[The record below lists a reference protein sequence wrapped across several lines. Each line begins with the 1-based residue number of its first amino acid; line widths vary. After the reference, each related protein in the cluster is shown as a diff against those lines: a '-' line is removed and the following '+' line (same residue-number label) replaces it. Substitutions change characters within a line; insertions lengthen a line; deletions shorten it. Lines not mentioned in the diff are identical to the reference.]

1 MSEKGFDSEDQT
13 TPDNLEDTDE
23 IRCICGDSDDDGYT
37 IQCDNCYTWQH
48 IKCMKVDPSVKEYK
62 CHNCSDIKIE
72 KSLKDGKK
80 SKKYQKIRRETESG
94 VYSSVPQ
101 MSESSITGTSNKSR
115 NRSSDLSFVMKER
128 QSSSHSKE
136 YEPIE
141 KNIITSKAVE
151 ELFPKIY
158 SQYQHRKRSM
168 SLSSTSKTDNEHNRD
183 DNQETLSIRSTSPSL
198 EIGNPFNMEKESLA
212 RPFMKTIVKQV
223 RPKVLKK
230 NSNCY
235 GLFAETNISP
245 GLFIVEF
252 KGEVCLK
259 SDYKANESNQ
269 YSLLGVTQPFVLF
282 YPVLNLCV
290 DARRVGTEA
299 RFIRRSCHPNAETR
313 TIVVPGGD
321 EVHLGIF
328 SKFEILKG
336 REITIGW
343 DWESN
348 HIANSIAQMQDS
360 NFENDDDENT
370 LVKKRDEIGKITA
383 AILRLTEC
391 ACENKDD
398 CVIFKMQNEGKIL
411 SKTRKNKKLVMDVEE
426 TLIEEEKETSPG
438 VNDEDYDDDMD
449 SSQKKRDNT
458 SLTRKINRKG
468 KQNTEFSLNG
478 NNRNFL
484 EENEVSN
491 QIGRKDKKKVKELD
505 AKSDNIAPYSQ
516 KNKGK
521 ESANRVR
528 EEISGNIKRKS
539 LGSRKS
545 TGNRHRSSLLSSSK
559 RRQQHEDEEEQHSD
573 SSLSSVNSEMS
584 VDDDTSII
592 EVSPP
597 NADKN
602 NLNEYINKE
611 NNEDQLSALYDPSNK
626 IDHSIETGVNDIL
639 TQSSTNPP
647 RPLPPAISQIPFKD
661 YLIQMHE
668 WKKAIEAMS
677 HSASTENDRPS
688 SSILHES
695 NVETTSENVEPE
707 TIEKS
712 KGLKS
717 NPNEDLIMEK
727 DEEIGHD
734 ERLVPL
740 PTSIIPAKRV
750 ASSPGPTLNNQNGKY
765 LYNENGSDVKGKRQK
780 TEELQNFSKG
790 KGKETEIEKEGVQS
804 LTPDN
809 RDNVENTSLMKASG
823 DLKKQ
828 VTDSLTTYNSA
839 NETSKTI
846 TPKPRKLS
854 LNEYRS
860 QLAITALN
868 KETLEKRS
876 TAEDSKSPI
885 SFVTE
890 IDKKENKT
898 IDNNDTASSSPVNA
912 SIKTKLSLKEYQDK
926 RLAESSNN
934 SSVDVI
940 KKTIDLVSTTTEEFK
955 QKSDVIENKQIN
967 EQAKSEEVVDLTV
980 ISTSPKSPKLPKTE
994 DNKSSLINDGYFP
1007 DVDFRF
1013 DFTSKDIN
1021 AFATSEF
1028 GRHANSSHSDGSYEE
1043 TRGRHS
1049 PYKDYSSMKSSGN
1062 YNSSYNIPL
1071 GDTSMQT
1078 SPRPEH
1084 TSPPRGPRY
1093 YGGGHFRGNRMGG
1106 SYRGMSMSPGDRG
1119 RYHSGSGYFN
1129 SAGSLPATP
1138 RQGAQSSM
1146 MTSSASSPY
1155 DPANPDGQSA
1165 NTSNERDP
1173 ILDNSN
1179 IVGNN
1184 SGSGIAM
1191 ETKARDYARSGGD
1204 RSDLRDRWSY
1214 NNYANMDRSR
1224 EREWRER
1231 ERDDSRKEWNNK
1243 RLDHYREREYTGT
1256 SELPRYPM
1264 MVTRRP
1270 SNQDRYTMIGG
1281 LPTGP
1286 AAGINPS
1293 PSGISKNSEQ
1303 SSSNNPSQRFGIDD
1317 HRRNRR

>member
-1 MSEKGFDSEDQT
+1 
-13 TPDNLEDTDE
+13 
-23 IRCICGDSDDDGYT
+23 
-37 IQCDNCYTWQH
+37 
-48 IKCMKVDPSVKEYK
+48 MKVDPNVKEYK
-62 CHNCSDIKIE
+62 CHNCSDIKVE
-72 KSLKDGKK
+72 KSLRDGKK
-80 SKKYQKIRRETESG
+80 SKKYQKIRRETDSG
-94 VYSSVPQ
+94 VYSSPAPQ
-101 MSESSITGTSNKSR
+101 MSESSIIGTSNKSR
-115 NRSSDLSFVMKER
+115 NRSSDLSFVIKER
-128 QSSSHSKE
+128 QSSHSKE

-141 KNIITSKAVE
+141 KNIIASKAVE

-223 RPKVLKK
+223 RSKMLKK

-336 REITIGW
+336 KEITIGW

-348 HIANSIAQMQDS
+348 HIANSLIQLQDS
-360 NFENDDDENT
+360 VSENDDDENT
-370 LVKKRDEIGKITA
+370 LAKKRDEIGKTTA

-398 CVIFKMQNEGKIL
+398 CIIYKMQNEGKTL
-411 SKTRKNKKLVMDVEE
+411 SKSRKNKKLVMDVEE
-426 TLIEEEKETSPG
+426 MLIEGEKETSPG
-438 VNDEDYDDDMD
+438 INDEDYEDDMD
-449 SSQKKRDNT
+449 SSQKKRDNV

-468 KQNTEFSLNG
+468 KQNVESSLNG
-478 NNRNFL
+478 NNKNFS
-484 EENEVSN
+484 EDNEVSN
-491 QIGRKDKKKVKELD
+491 QIGRKDKKRVKESD

-528 EEISGNIKRKS
+528 EETSGNIKRKS
-539 LGSRKS
+539 LSSRKS
-545 TGNRHRSSLLSSSK
+545 TSSRHARSLSSSK
-559 RRQQHEDEEEQHSD
+559 RRQQHEDDEEQLSD

-584 VDDDTSII
+584 LDDDTSIV

-597 NADKN
+597 ADKN
-602 NLNEYINKE
+602 IPNEHINKE
-611 NNEDQLSALYDPSNK
+611 NNEDQLSE
-626 IDHSIETGVNDIL
+626 HSIETEVNDIL
-639 TQSSTNPP
+639 LQSSATPP

-668 WKKAIEAMS
+668 WKKAIEAIS
-677 HSASTENDRPS
+677 NSASTESDRPS
-688 SSILHES
+688 SPILHES
-695 NVETTSENVEPE
+695 NMETTSENVEPE
-707 TIEKS
+707 NIGKS

-717 NPNEDLIMEK
+717 HDEDLITDK
-727 DEEIGHD
+727 DEEIDHD
-734 ERLVPL
+734 QRLVPL
-740 PTSIIPAKRV
+740 PTPIIPAKRV

-765 LYNENGSDVKGKRQK
+765 LYNENGSDIKGKRQK
-780 TEELQNFSKG
+780 TEELQGLSKG
-790 KGKETEIEKEGVQS
+790 KGKETEIEKEEVQS
-804 LTPDN
+804 STPDN
-809 RDNVENTSLMKASG
+809 RDSVESTILIKTSG

-828 VTDSLTTYNSA
+828 VMDSSITHSST
-839 NETSKTI
+839 NETSKTM
-846 TPKPRKLS
+846 TSKPRKLS

-868 KETLEKRS
+868 KETLEKKS
-876 TAEDSKSPI
+876 TSEDSKSPI
-885 SFVTE
+885 SSATE
-890 IDKKENKT
+890 IDKKDNKT
-898 IDNNDTASSSPVNA
+898 IDNNDTSSSLPVNA

-926 RLAESSNN
+926 IRLAESSNN
-934 SSVDVI
+934 SSVDVT
-940 KKTIDLVSTTTEEFK
+940 KKSIDLVPTNTEELK

-967 EQAKSEEVVDLTV
+967 EQTKSEEVVDLTV

-1013 DFTSKDIN
+1013 DFPITPLDTSKDIN
-1021 AFATSEF
+1021 AFTTNEF

-1138 RQGAQSSM
+1138 RQGAQSSI

-1173 ILDNSN
+1173 ILDNNS
-1179 IVGNN
+1179 IMGNN

-1191 ETKARDYARSGGD
+1191 ESKARDFARSGGD

-1214 NNYANMDRSR
+1214 NNYASMDRSR

-1231 ERDDSRKEWNNK
+1231 ERDDGRKDWNNK

-1264 MVTRRP
+1264 MVTRRH
-1270 SNQDRYTMIGG
+1270 SNQDRYMIGG
-1281 LPTGP
+1281 SVPTGP
-1286 AAGINPS
+1286 AAGMNPS

-1303 SSSNNPSQRFGIDD
+1303 PSSSNNPSQRFGVDD